1 MADKTCYN
9 RIAVVAKVGIAQMV
23 SLPAISYLEDHS
35 FTPDASP
42 VIARIDFL
50 RVTQMTF
57 YTCSGVISWTWS
69 GPVGL
74 RITTVLALV
83 IVVLRAALVWPLT
96 SRAERH
102 GRYVT
107 PVTCYT
113 CNAMIVW
120 TWYGPVGFRI
130 PALFDLGD
138 HSFAFRPSMA
148 TYELFWVTWQK
159 CYAGND
165 VIVQMRCG
173 PNGITASYLNDHRF
187 TPCALAVVVRTDIV
201 AK

>member
-1 MADKTCYN
+1 M
-9 RIAVVAKVGIAQMV
+9 

-50 RVTQMTF
+50 RVTQMTL

-83 IVVLRAALVWPLT
+83 IVVSRSVLVWPLN

-148 TYELFWVTWQK
+148 TYELCWVTCRSVTPVTMWLFK
-159 CYAGND
+159 WGVA
-165 VIVQMRCG
+165 QMVSL
-173 PNGITASYLNDHRF
+173 PAIWMIIDLPPAHLLLLSEL
-187 TPCALAVVVRTDIV
+187 I
-201 AK
+201 